1 MIPIYPIVR
10 IQLSLLRFSILLR
23 ILVSYQ
29 KQNVLTFNI
38 ILDMSVKAV
47 ACEN

>member
-10 IQLSLLRFSILLR
+10 IQLSLLQFSILLR

-29 KQNVLTFNI
+29 KQNALTFNI
-38 ILDMSVKAV
+38 ILGMSMKAV